1 MPVTYKQVGEGCKYT
16 IEPLYSG
23 AGEVMTLSASKRRE
37 PARSGLML
45 ETDAHFPLGTLVQLD
60 IKFPGQEYTY
70 RARGIVSWVENNS
83 SPGKNPIGITI
94 TGMDKLDRYGISV
107 SISEAEP
114 SAPTPSAT
122 PPMADLQDEMPM
134 PPRVPLPRTA
144 SSYPPEPIEEMEMD
158 DTALNPIFAD
168 KVGDVESDADAERD
182 TADDFDVR
190 ESLIASEESAPEL
203 FASPPVEN
211 LNKTHIR
218 DFLTREDFTADTI
231 PPSLAG
237 PPVGDSPHRTPPQK
251 AHDPGV
257 VKIVFQTLSLM
268 MPQEGFGEKVYFE
281 DVFVTAID
289 TVPSTL
295 EQLLVQTTKRSDFR
309 IVIDDREAG
318 RMCVVLPENDVSA
331 PPSAYMIEQLLMMYA
346 GTSVRVIRDREVI
359 LTMDA
364 LACVTRLASP
374 TASLRAVMG
383 FNDALLT
390 QLVHYKDGPV
400 VFGDEPSSIE
410 EVAYDDRASRVSLV
424 VAENNDRHRKTVP
437 IEARVSTPPA
447 KATEPIATEI
457 NAVVLEA
464 FKNVQHLF
472 GPENHDEASNFALS
486 LSRRL
491 IRCQAAI
498 CTLLA
503 PEQNE
508 LYISAIDGAIPETR
522 LGARLSIADG
532 LIGFCLRTG
541 KVARSDQPQEIK
553 ASLLRETGLAVDNIV
568 CAPITVRN
576 HNIGA
581 IELINST
588 EPTGFTRESA
598 DLLAYI
604 ANSLADFIEGTTP

>member
-45 ETDAHFPLGTLVQLD
+45 ETDVHFPLGTLVQLD

-70 RARGIVSWVENNS
+70 RAKGIVSWIDAKL

-114 SAPTPSAT
+114 SAPTPPAT
-122 PPMADLQDEMPM
+122 PAMTDMPM

-144 SSYPPEPIEEMEMD
+144 SSYPPESSEDMEMD

-168 KVGDVESDADAERD
+168 EFENNESDAVAQRD
-182 TADDFDVR
+182 TANEFGVR

-203 FASPPVEN
+203 FAPLPEET
-211 LNKTHIR
+211 LNRTHIR

-231 PPSLAG
+231 PPSMAS
-237 PPVGDSPHRTPPQK
+237 PPVGDHPHRTLSQK
-251 AHDPGV
+251 MHDPGV

-289 TVPSTL
+289 TVPSSL
-295 EQLLVQTTKRSDFR
+295 KQLLLQNTKRSDFR
-309 IVIDDREAG
+309 IVIDEQEAG
-318 RMCVVLPENDVSA
+318 RMCVVLPETDVSA

-346 GTSVRVIRDREVI
+346 GTSVRVIRDREAF
-359 LTMDA
+359 LTIDA

-383 FNDALLT
+383 FDEDLLT
-390 QLVHYKDGPV
+390 QLIQYKDGPV
-400 VFGDEPSSIE
+400 AFDDEPSSIE

-464 FKNVQHLF
+464 FENMQHLF

-541 KVARSDQPQEIK
+541 KVARSEQPQEIK
-553 ASLLRETGLAVDNIV
+553 ASLLRETGLAVDNIM

-604 ANSLADFIEGTTP
+604 TNSLADFIEGTTP